1 MAYEKRVCVMKQV
14 KKGFTADGGA
24 LSGAVY
30 AERTGETLKITPRL
44 LGLAPVRDGRYVLIV
59 RASGQ
64 TFCLDF
70 SEGVIDEFQAPS
82 IKEGFC
88 ALLCYVRAGG
98 AEAVAFGACGK
109 ENATVQSLL
118 LAVSEAGGEK
128 KKRRPANPLPPN
140 ELPTPMPNVPLAPT
154 PVVPDPLPEETE
166 ENRPFRDGLAAAYDD
181 EAIASSDYYAHD
193 EDESAANADR
203 KKASEI
209 AGGRDSCK
217 DEAVPPRPAG
227 RTLTY
232 YNTVREKL
240 SEAFEKFP
248 PDKRL
253 LTAFP
258 QSEWVNSGEA
268 LLGTVYENGLP
279 RYLCVAREQPF
290 PEGIKAV
297 FVPFAPF
304 SEKEGMYIVF
314 QDADTGDYVTV
325 RDA

>member
-1 MAYEKRVCVMKQV
+1 M
-14 KKGFTADGGA
+14 
-24 LSGAVY
+24 
-30 AERTGETLKITPRL
+30 
-44 LGLAPVRDGRYVLIV
+44 
-59 RASGQ
+59 
-64 TFCLDF
+64 
-70 SEGVIDEFQAPS
+70 
-82 IKEGFC
+82 
-88 ALLCYVRAGG
+88 
-98 AEAVAFGACGK
+98 
-109 ENATVQSLL
+109 
-118 LAVSEAGGEK
+118 
-128 KKRRPANPLPPN
+128 
-140 ELPTPMPNVPLAPT
+140 
-154 PVVPDPLPEETE
+154 
-166 ENRPFRDGLAAAYDD
+166 
-181 EAIASSDYYAHD
+181 
-193 EDESAANADR
+193 
-203 KKASEI
+203 
-209 AGGRDSCK
+209 
-217 DEAVPPRPAG
+217 
-227 RTLTY
+227 
-232 YNTVREKL
+232 